1 MLNTVGALIKND
13 EGKILVQ
20 MHVKIGGYT
29 VPSGK
34 LEAGET
40 LEQGLR
46 RELLEEIGVSDLT
59 ILDGYHHWFNTYP
72 NLGNVEQN
80 IFTVEIHEE
89 PRNMEPDRH
98 SYLGWMSPDEILT
111 SGKHLS
117 NYLTTILEKETT
129 AAD

>member
-1 MLNTVGALIKND
+1 MLKTVGALIKNE
-13 EGKILVQ
+13 EGKILIQ

-34 LEAGET
+34 LEDGET
-40 LEQGLR
+40 LEEGLR

-59 ILDGYHHWFNTYP
+59 ILGEYHHWFNNYTF
-72 NLGNVEQN
+72 LGDVEQT
-80 IFTVEIHEE
+80 IFAVELHEE

-98 SYLGWMSPDEILT
+98 PFLGWMSPDEIRA

-117 NYLTTILEKETT
+117 NYLTTILEKEGEHV
-129 AAD
+129 